1 MQKNRDRPKK
11 SKQKKSFSLKKAF
24 DGFTAKLKQTFKVK
38 KQKASKQKP
47 KANKKTFKDLL
58 SSFKVK
64 VKNASKPKPI
74 KKEKPIR
81 QKKLNSSKPGK
92 VNFNKAISG
101 VFIILAFVA
110 LLGLVSGMGGTK
122 TVIKYI
128 EVTPDIVEPDGGM
141 VDYDT
146 DYTVYFMG
154 IDSLYA
160 AAGINEGEAVT
171 EPTHPNVEGLYFI
184 GWADAESGGNIV
196 SFPYAPTSDI
206 TLYPRYTETQVLGF
220 TGFSNSSGELT
231 WTDDIASASTY
242 TLTETGVYTNVTS
255 PLDEMFPFCEIEEF
269 TDSHGN
275 VFVKYPKCYIK
286 FVTNSDG
293 VIDGF
298 KVSNVQ
304 AEEDMFIPD
313 CFLDPSDPEGYTY
326 LDYFALGKY
335 EMSGTSSKGYSTSG
349 STCLVNVTRDQART
363 AARSY
368 GDSSNYYNGYQLQDY
383 SMTVLYNFL
392 CMTYYKTANI
402 QTVYGGRTGAVSSW
416 SEASK
421 TGTTDP
427 IQGLNGWNTV
437 TDCVKMLG
445 IENPYGNVSE
455 WCDGIVFSKTKVYM
469 FRLPQNYSDSTTG
482 ANSFAYAR
490 PSTSGFISAF
500 KPGNTAATKS
510 YVFPTEAS
518 GSASTFVGDQ
528 AYYSETGT
536 VLCVGG
542 NWGNTSS
549 AGLWALGGDAG
560 ASGSYANL
568 GARLSFRPL

>member
-1 MQKNRDRPKK
+1 MSTQIRYKGIPITTIEKGTVTLKTEDFGLEGDIEVVSEP
-11 SKQKKSFSLKKAF
+11 SDGGVGGGSTPSLIAKTGRENKTYYAVD
-24 DGFTAKLKQTFKVK
+24 DGVYGYSEFTVDVPAPTIKE
-38 KQKASKQKP
+38 ASK
-47 KANKKTFKDLL
+47 
-58 SSFKVK
+58 
-64 VKNASKPKPI
+64 
-74 KKEKPIR
+74 
-81 QKKLNSSKPGK
+81 
-92 VNFNKAISG
+92 AITSNG
-101 VFIILAFVA
+101 TYTAGDI
-110 LLGLVSGMGGTK
+110 VSGADGISK
-122 TVIKYI
+122 FTVS
-128 EVTPDIVEPDGGM
+128 VSAGDGG
-141 VDYDT
+141 DLGGGGDFG
-146 DYTVYFMG
+146 YTVKFKSG
-154 IDSLYA
+154 SSDFA
-160 AAGINEGEAVT
+160 VCTVVAGNALNAPDVPRSGT
-171 EPTHPNVEGLYFI
+171 RYFI
-184 GWADAESGGNIV
+184 GWYTSQNGGSVV
-196 SFPYAPTSDI
+196 SFPYTPTSNV
-206 TLYPRYTETQVLGF
+206 TLYARYTETQVLGF
-220 TGFSNSSGELT
+220 TGLSNSSGELT

-402 QTVYGGRTGAVSSW
+402 QTVYGGRTSAVSSW
-416 SEASK
+416 SSASA

-445 IENPYGNVSE
+445 IENPYGNVNK
-455 WCDGIVFSKTKVYM
+455 WIDGIVFSKTNVYM
-469 FRLPQNYSDSTTG
+469 FRLPHNYSDSTTG
-482 ANSFAYAR
+482 ANSFGVAR
-490 PSTSGFISAF
+490 PSSNGFITAL
-500 KPGNTAATKS
+500 KPGTTAATKS
-510 YVFPTEAS
+510 FVYP
-518 GSASTFVGDQ
+518 SAVGGDANSYLGDQ
-528 AYYSETGT
+528 AYYLDTGT

-542 NWGNTSS
+542 YWSYAS
-549 AGLWALGGDAG
+549 FAGLWCLYGNAV
-560 ASGSYANL
+560 ASSSDTFI

>member
-1 MQKNRDRPKK
+1 MQKTRDRPK
-11 SKQKKSFSLKKAF
+11 QKKAKKPFSLKKSF
-24 DGFTAKLKQTFKVK
+24 ESLKQKLKNLKPK
-38 KQKASKQKP
+38 KAKAPKKQKP
-47 KANKKTFKDLL
+47 KAKKVSLKESFNSFKAKMKNA
-58 SSFKVK
+58 FKVK
-64 VKNASKPKPI
+64 IPKKEKTVTPKKQNASK
-74 KKEKPIR
+74 
-81 QKKLNSSKPGK
+81 SGK
-92 VNFNKAISG
+92 IDFTKAVSG
-101 VFIILAFVA
+101 VFVILALVA
-110 LLGLVSGMGGTK
+110 IIDVFGNMGGTR
-122 TVIKYI
+122 TAIKYI
-128 EVTPDIVEPDGGM
+128 EPDIVEDG
-141 VDYDT
+141 V
-146 DYTVYFMG
+146 
-154 IDSLYA
+154 
-160 AAGINEGEAVT
+160 
-171 EPTHPNVEGLYFI
+171 
-184 GWADAESGGNIV
+184 
-196 SFPYAPTSDI
+196 
-206 TLYPRYTETQVLGF
+206 VLGF
-220 TGFSNSSGELT
+220 TGLSDSSGELT
-231 WTDDIASASTY
+231 YTDDIANVNSYS
-242 TLTETGVYTNVTS
+242 LTETGVYVNVSS
-255 PLDEMFPFCEIEEF
+255 PLDNMFPFCEIEEF
-269 TDSHGN
+269 TDSYGN

-335 EMSGTSSKGYSTSG
+335 EMSGSKTQGYSKSG
-349 STCLVNVTRDQART
+349 QTCLGGITRDNART

-416 SEASK
+416 TSISA

-427 IQGLNGWNTV
+427 IEGLNGWNTT

-445 IENPYGNVSE
+445 IENPYGNQTE
-455 WCDGIVFSKTKVYM
+455 WCDGIVFSKTNVYM
-469 FRLPQNYSDSTTG
+469 FRLPHNYSDSTIG

-528 AYYSETGT
+528 AYYTEAGT
-536 VLCVGG
+536 ALCLGG
-542 NWGNTSS
+542 SLNTSS
-549 AGLWALGGDAG
+549 AGLWCLFGGYDA
-560 ASGSYANL
+560 SVSLMNI